1 MKKPES
7 FYEKLA
13 YLFYAIA
20 DCDGKVTSKELYKLH
35 EEVVSIW
42 KSIDNSLD
50 EFNTDLAFEIEA
62 IFEWLEDNRYSY
74 KDAFKEFT
82 DYAMEHK
89 RLFDAEVKENIMHT
103 CKNIAGVFKSVNHA
117 EDNILH
123 QLDSF
128 LTQLS

>member
-13 YLFYAIA
+13 YLFYAVA
-20 DCDGKVTSKELYKLH
+20 DCDGKVTNKELYKLH

-42 KSIDNSLD
+42 KSIDNSQD

-62 IFEWLEDNRYSY
+62 IFEWLEDNRYPY
-74 KDAFKEFT
+74 KDAYKEFT
-82 DYAMEHK
+82 DYAGEHK
-89 RLFDAEVKENIMHT
+89 QFFDVVVKEKLMHT
-103 CKNIAGVFKSVNHA
+103 STNIATVFKSVNHA

-123 QLDSF
+123 ELKKF
-128 LTQLS
+128 LEHL

>member
-20 DCDGKVTSKELYKLH
+20 DCDGNVNSKELYKLH

-42 KSIDNSLD
+42 KSIDNDQD

-82 DYAMEHK
+82 DYATEHK
-89 RLFDAEVKENIMHT
+89 RLFDVLVKEKIMHT
-103 CKNIAGVFKSVNHA
+103 CNNIASVFKSVNHA

-123 QLDSF
+123 ELKDF
-128 LTQLS
+128 LEKLS

>member
-20 DCDGKVTSKELYKLH
+20 DSDGKVNNKELIKLH
-35 EEVVSIW
+35 EEIVLIW

-74 KDAFKEFT
+74 MDAYKEFT
-82 DYAMEHK
+82 DYAKTHK
-89 RLFDAEVKENIMHT
+89 SLYDNLVKEKIMHT
-103 CKNIAGVFKSVNHA
+103 CTNIASVFKSINHA
-117 EDNILH
+117 EENILK
-123 QLDSF
+123 QLKDF
-128 LTQLS
+128 LTDL

>member
-74 KDAFKEFT
+74 LDAYKEFT
-82 DYAMEHK
+82 DYADEHK
-89 RLFDAEVKENIMHT
+89 HLFDAVVKEKIMHT
-103 CKNIAGVFKSVNHA
+103 CNNIAAVFKSVNHA
-117 EDNILH
+117 EDNILR
-123 QLDSF
+123 QLKNYLDH
-128 LTQLS
+128 L

>member
-20 DCDGKVTSKELYKLH
+20 DSDGKVNNKELYKLH
-35 EEVVSIW
+35 EEVVLIW
-42 KSIDNSLD
+42 KSIDNSQD

-74 KDAFKEFT
+74 KDAYKEFT
-82 DYAMEHK
+82 DYAREHK
-89 RLFDAEVKENIMHT
+89 QLFDAMVKEKIMHT
-103 CKNIAGVFKSVNHA
+103 CTNIASVFKSINHA
-117 EDNILH
+117 EENILH
-123 QLDSF
+123 SLKDF
-128 LTQLS
+128 LEHL